1 VARVVIAASADADT
15 AYIIADLGAKA
26 GANIAARYDADFGRL
41 YERLSNHPKS
51 GAPRPSLGTH
61 VRICVVSP
69 YVVIYEHIEADDT
82 VAIMRLA
89 HGRRKIGRKFLRGA
103 GKAP

>member
-1 VARVVIAASADADT
+1 MARVVITSTADADS

-26 GANIAARYDADFGRL
+26 GANIADRYDADLEKL
-41 YERLSNHPKS
+41 YERLGNHPKS
-51 GAPRPSLGTH
+51 GAPRPALGAH

-82 VAIMRLA
+82 VTIMRVA
-89 HGRRKIGRKFLRGA
+89 HGRRKITREFLRS
-103 GKAP
+103 K